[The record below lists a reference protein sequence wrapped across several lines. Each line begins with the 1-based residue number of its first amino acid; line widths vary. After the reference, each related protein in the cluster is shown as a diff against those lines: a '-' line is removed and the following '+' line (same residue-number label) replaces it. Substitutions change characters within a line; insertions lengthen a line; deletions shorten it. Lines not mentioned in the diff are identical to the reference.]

1 MNINILSMK
10 NLTENISLRSEII
23 DSLFPKFDSNLKLIY
38 DECSREERIAMETLQ
53 RAIEESCKINKI
65 KKL

>member
-1 MNINILSMK
+1 ME
-10 NLTENISLRSEII
+10 NLTENINLRSEII
-23 DSLFPKFDSNLKLIY
+23 DSLFPKFDGELKVIY
-38 DECSREERIAMETLQ
+38 DECSEEETIAIEKLR

>member
-1 MNINILSMK
+1 MK
-10 NLTENISLRSEII
+10 TLTENVNLRSEII
-23 DSLFPKFDSNLKLIY
+23 DSLFLKFDSNLKVIY
-38 DECSREERIAMETLQ
+38 NECSEEESIAIEKLR

>member
-1 MNINILSMK
+1 MK
-10 NLTENISLRSEII
+10 TLTENVNLRSEII
-23 DSLFPKFDSNLKLIY
+23 DSLFPKFDSNLKVIY
-38 DECSREERIAMETLQ
+38 NECSEEESIAIEKLR